1 MIAAEA
7 EPENRRF
14 GFLDHAALWGSLGIS
29 LYVMPFGSL
38 LVPALS
44 LERAILATVVAA
56 FIGALVMAAIAA
68 IAARTGQS
76 TLELLA
82 GVFGP
87 RASAP
92 MGLLLLV
99 RNVALGAFALA
110 LIADSAQLVSERALG
125 AGLRPVWV
133 LVFAV
138 LGLAL
143 ARAGPDFVVRR
154 LLKRGG
160 FWLVLLVAAG
170 ITLSAYMEFGVPAYL
185 TRPAVGGWPSFWQ
198 AVDVML
204 IVPLLWLP
212 LVADYARLGSNAR
225 SAAGGTFGGFFIATA
240 WLGVLGIVY
249 LPAVESGDIA
259 GFVVGMKLGMAALVI
274 LLVLQLDEVFANMNS
289 AVLALGFFRR
299 LNRRVASF
307 AVTALVVAAALP
319 FDLVS
324 SEGYF
329 LLIGSLFVPLF
340 GVLIADQ
347 MLERVPGGKTMPAVP
362 LVAWALGFVAY
373 QWISPPDV
381 GWWRDMMERVF
392 ADGLGQPFPLTDE
405 ITWLGAAIPSFLVGF
420 AVQMLGG
427 RMAAAVRPRSRLA
440 TGSQYNSE

>member
-1 MIAAEA
+1 MAADSGRQE
-7 EPENRRF
+7 RTF
-14 GFLDHAALWGSLGIS
+14 GFLDHAALWGSLGVS
-29 LYVMPFGSL
+29 LYIMPFGSL

-44 LERAILATVVAA
+44 LERAILATAVAGS
-56 FIGALVMAAIAA
+56 IGALMMAAIAA

-87 RASAP
+87 RAPAP
-92 MGLLLLV
+92 MALLLLV

-110 LIADSAQLVSERALG
+110 LIADSAALVSERALG
-125 AGLRPVWV
+125 AGLRPLWV
-133 LVFAV
+133 GVFAA

-143 ARAGPDFVVRR
+143 VKAGPDFVVRR

-170 ITLSAYMEFGVPAYL
+170 ITVSAYMEFEVPAYL

-225 SAAGGTFGGFFIATA
+225 SAAGGTFAGFFIGTV
-240 WLGVLGIVY
+240 WLGALGIVY

-274 LLVLQLDEVFANMNS
+274 LLVLQLDEVFANVNS
-289 AVLALGFFRR
+289 AALALGFFRR
-299 LNRRVASF
+299 LDQRAVAP
-307 AVTALVVAAALP
+307 AVTLLAVAAALP
-319 FDLVS
+319 LDLVS

-347 MLERVPGGKTMPAVP
+347 MVPGKGTTAAVP
-362 LVAWALGFVAY
+362 LAAWAMGFVAY
-373 QWISPPDV
+373 QWISPADV
-381 GWWRDMMERVF
+381 GWWRDVLERVF
-392 ADGLGQPFPLTDE
+392 ADGLGLPFPLTDE
-405 ITWLGAAIPSFLVGF
+405 ITWLGAAIPSFLAGF
-420 AVQMLGG
+420 AVQMLGV
-427 RMAAAVRPRSRLA
+427 RTAAAVRLWPRLA
-440 TGSQYNSE
+440 TGSE